1 MLTTR
6 NPIIGGD
13 PMLQMFHLLLLLSMK
28 GCPDCPLREETYQ
41 VTLDALKLS
50 PCYPSFLITAE
61 VPEVYMHQF
70 WNTIQKIKDTYA
82 YQFKLDKKKFRVDT
96 EVFYEILQIYP
107 RHLNQDFVEPPSE
120 DKLVPFIQE
129 IGYSGK
135 WDMLSAI
142 HTDQMHQPW
151 RTFAAIINR
160 KDYKACKTYLDVATR
175 KDTPKKV
182 RKFKKVASPSRKL
195 SLVMEEEPAVKPKQA
210 KRPAKKST
218 TVPTSGDVII
228 DTPTLLEA
236 AQLKKTLMK
245 SKLETHKL
253 HASGLNEGV
262 GSQPKVPDDNKD
274 DDDDD
279 DVDSDAESDW
289 EQVENGMW
297 ELYFVRTEYQLSDI
311 FHPASRKIQLLDR
324 KARYEK
330 HVLGNV

>member
-28 GCPDCPLREETYQ
+28 GCPDCPLVSGPRMFVNMNLVAAKQ
-41 VTLDALKLS
+41 VALDNSLVPHEKRLKIEK
-50 PCYPSFLITAE
+50 CNTRIKFI
-61 VPEVYMHQF
+61 PEVYMHQF

-129 IGYSGK
+129 IGASLGK
-135 WDMLSAI
+135 QHDLIDLENQELRSCGYGALIPNEM
-142 HTDQMHQPW
+142 
-151 RTFAAIINR
+151 INKDI

-228 DTPTLLEA
+228 DTPRD
-236 AQLKKTLMK
+236 
-245 SKLETHKL
+245 S
-253 HASGLNEGV
+253 SDDDGNG
-262 GSQPKVPDDNKD
+262 DDNDEVTRMMMMMMMMLTVMLK
-274 DDDDD
+274 
-279 DVDSDAESDW
+279 VT
-289 EQVENGMW
+289 VVVLRG
-297 ELYFVRTEYQLSDI
+297 ELPEFLHGGLLKYNILLSRL
-311 FHPASRKIQLLDR
+311 PTL
-324 KARYEK
+324 
-330 HVLGNV
+330 